1 MKFLLLPDGS
11 GGGFEAWLSKWF
23 PPQLTRLDPE
33 GHREVLDYQYR
44 IGRNG
49 EERNPYAFA
58 GARIVRV
65 FESRSNR
72 FSSGTLESR
81 QEVYA

>member
-1 MKFLLLPDGS
+1 MKFLLLPSGS

-33 GHREVLDYQYR
+33 AHKEVLAYQYR
-44 IGRNG
+44 VNRRGM
-49 EERNPYAFA
+49 EPHPTTLV

-65 FESRSNR
+65 VEGRSRR
-72 FSSGTLESR
+72 FARGTRESR
-81 QEVYA
+81 QEIYA